1 MQIRYCKIA
10 LVATSFLFLLV
21 VVFNN
26 LTDYGS
32 NYAFVEAV
40 LSMNTTFEGN
50 AAMWRSIESP
60 MVHHLF
66 YWMIIGWETLAMLL
80 IGGGALRLW
89 RARATGAAQFNRAK
103 GLAIVGLTVSL
114 LQWYFVFLVVGGEWF
129 LMWQS
134 EVFNG
139 QPAAHRM
146 FAVLGIS
153 LIFLAMKDGEA
164 EA

>member
-1 MQIRYCKIA
+1 MIHNAWGADSIPVDCGRVSV
-10 LVATSFLFLLV
+10 LVWCPVNTFTQTGAIVPLNGAPSILL
-21 VVFNN
+21 
-26 LTDYGS
+26 DD
-32 NYAFVEAV
+32 
-40 LSMNTTFEGN
+40 
-50 AAMWRSIESP
+50 
-60 MVHHLF
+60 H
-66 YWMIIGWETLAMLL
+66 GWETLAMLL

-89 RARATGAAQFNRAK
+89 RARSTGAAQFNRAK

-114 LQWYFVFLVVGGEWF
+114 LQWYFAFLVVGGEWF

-146 FAVLGIS
+146 FSVLGIS

-164 EA
+164 DA